1 MDHYKR
7 MLLMEMEQEL
17 IKGWEDCLCR
27 TFEHNLYGRF
37 YEDGAFPRISLVPLH
52 HILEIFP
59 EFQPLSQEPSTF
71 TYPLQD
77 GSIVSYSYEPFTEG
91 YWWPPTQLSP
101 RLTTIQ
107 TYLKGN
113 L

>member
-7 MLLMEMEQEL
+7 MLLMEMEQS
-17 IKGWEDCLCR
+17 IAARADCLCR
-27 TFEHNLYGRF
+27 AFEWSF
-37 YEDGAFPRISLVPLH
+37 YESFYGVGASPRVSLVPDH

-59 EFQPLSQEPSTF
+59 EFQHLAREASTF
-71 TYPLQD
+71 TYLLQD
-77 GSIVSYSYEPFTEG
+77 GSIVSYSYEPFAEG
-91 YWWPPTQLSP
+91 YWWPPTQSSP

-113 L
+113 I